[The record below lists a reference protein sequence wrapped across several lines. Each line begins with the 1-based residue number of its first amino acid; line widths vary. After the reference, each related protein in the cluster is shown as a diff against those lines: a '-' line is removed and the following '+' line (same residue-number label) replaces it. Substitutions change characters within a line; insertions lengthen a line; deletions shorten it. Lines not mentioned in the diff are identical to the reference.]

1 MLINEIYIQTSVG
14 NIILTNQHLQCAS
27 SPGDTSLGA
36 AHLHPLHW
44 VFVPLHNFVMTP
56 VRSHCSWVILPPSTS
71 HPPRE
76 ALTPDL
82 CKKATYSYPLGRR
95 CLTTEGGLIIT
106 FDEHST
112 SMRYTIHTHLRH
124 VTLLKEETNILH
136 LQNLQSR
143 ELVCVKLSVTN
154 SIFFLPISLPL
165 MPTARIV
172 QCAAKGIRTF
182 SRGRAGGSRSNLFN
196 VLYRLHSTF
205 TPWVQGTTCPFSQR
219 QIQITY
225 SIFKEIQNETEIWL
239 WSHQLKS
246 TDSSWGILLF
256 SFCLSLSHLC
266 HLS

>member
-1 MLINEIYIQTSVG
+1 MLNHRRWFNHYFWWALNKHEVYNSHTFKTCYVAQRGKQTSFICRTCRVESWSVLSFQSP
-14 NIILTNQHLQCAS
+14 IL
-27 SPGDTSLGA
+27 
-36 AHLHPLHW
+36 
-44 VFVPLHNFVMTP
+44 F
-56 VRSHCSWVILPPSTS
+56 
-71 HPPRE
+71 
-76 ALTPDL
+76 
-82 CKKATYSYPLGRR
+82 
-95 CLTTEGGLIIT
+95 
-106 FDEHST
+106 
-112 SMRYTIHTHLRH
+112 
-124 VTLLKEETNILH
+124 
-136 LQNLQSR
+136 
-143 ELVCVKLSVTN
+143 
-154 SIFFLPISLPL
+154 FFLPISLPL